1 MHQLDLLKFKS
12 QVGVGGC
19 PGWSS
24 PWRPSDRKRHARLAE
39 TNAVLVNRTVKPAD
53 DASPAENVFGS
64 RHVSHGSL
72 RSVAVR
78 YRGGRN
84 GRRTGPRPRKRARA
98 GKHAVNREG
107 PLDKTR
113 PARFVAPTNMD
124 DEELFRDRLSSGF
137 RRRGRSPA
145 RNRPPRRAGFVQA
158 PSWRQRRFKARL
170 PDPREGGPG
179 RHGGRRRRD
188 FPGPGRSERGVGDD
202 GCLVDSK
209 TSDASQPATIK
220 RPKTSW
226 PHYASPRS
234 YAIGVE

>member
-1 MHQLDLLKFKS
+1 MMHPRPKMFLAPAMFRMDGCEVSRSGIGGGETVVERDLGLGS
-12 QVGVGGC
+12 EHE
-19 PGWSS
+19 
-24 PWRPSDRKRHARLAE
+24 RANTPSTGK
-39 TNAVLVNRTVKPAD
+39 AD
-53 DASPAENVFGS
+53 SIKQ
-64 RHVSHGSL
+64 
-72 RSVAVR
+72 
-78 YRGGRN
+78 
-84 GRRTGPRPRKRARA
+84 GRRALARPLIWTIKSCFATVYRAVSGGAGGVQRGTG
-98 GKHAVNREG
+98 
-107 PLDKTR
+107 
-113 PARFVAPTNMD
+113 
-124 DEELFRDRLSSGF
+124 
-137 RRRGRSPA
+137 
-145 RNRPPRRAGFVQA
+145 RRAGFVQA
-158 PSWRQRRFKARL
+158 PSWRQRRFKARLRARLGRIPAGPGGMASDAARL